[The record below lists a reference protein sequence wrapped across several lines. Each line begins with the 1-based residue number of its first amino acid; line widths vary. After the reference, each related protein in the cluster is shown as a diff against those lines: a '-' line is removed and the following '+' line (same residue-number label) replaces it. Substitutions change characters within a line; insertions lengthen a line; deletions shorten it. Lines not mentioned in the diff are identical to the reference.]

1 MEKKDTIIIKK
12 YALMNKSIS
21 SFRDMTRLFEALGG
35 MYMEFQRRENN
46 SDYERRYTTGI
57 GGEIILTINKL
68 EEEKGTLEIRSED
81 REIKFIEENMLSDKL
96 LKLEQI

>member
-12 YALMNKSIS
+12 YALTNENIS
-21 SFRDMTRLFEALGG
+21 SFKSMTRLFETLGSI
-35 MYMEFQRRENN
+35 YHEFGRRENN

-57 GGEIILTINKL
+57 GGEIILTVNKG
-68 EEEKGTLEIRSED
+68 EEEKGTLEVRSSD
-81 REIKFIEENMLSDKL
+81 REIKFIEEDMSLDKL